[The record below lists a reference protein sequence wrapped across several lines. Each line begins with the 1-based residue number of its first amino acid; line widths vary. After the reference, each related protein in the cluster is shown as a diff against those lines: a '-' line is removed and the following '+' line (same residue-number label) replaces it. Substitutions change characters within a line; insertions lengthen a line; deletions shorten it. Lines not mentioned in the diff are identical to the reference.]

1 MIAVFPAIIPG
12 LFASNAI
19 FLGSNAVLLGSNVA
33 FLGSNAVLLGS
44 NAVFLGSN
52 VALLGSNVAL
62 LGSNAVFLGRYAPVF
77 LWAKIKTKVFEG
89 RFFSFTCAKTKFDL
103 LLLNKY
109 QLRNI
114 HSKLSIKNKT
124 A

>member
-1 MIAVFPAIIPG
+1 

-19 FLGSNAVLLGSNVA
+19 FLGSNAAFLGSNAVLLGSNVA
-33 FLGSNAVLLGS
+33 
-44 NAVFLGSN
+44 
-52 VALLGSNVAL
+52 
-62 LGSNAVFLGRYAPVF
+62 FLGRYAPVF